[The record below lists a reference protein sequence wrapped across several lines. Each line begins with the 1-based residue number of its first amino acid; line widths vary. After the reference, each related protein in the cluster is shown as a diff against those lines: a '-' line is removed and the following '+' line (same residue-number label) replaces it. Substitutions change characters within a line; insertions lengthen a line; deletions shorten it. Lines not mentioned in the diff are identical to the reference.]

1 MEAECCALAGT
12 DCRPTPLRRRA
23 GRPQLKRDPLGGYEH
38 SSVIR
43 LLGYLFLAATCASA
57 VGLWYADR
65 RAQDYRQVSPSVR
78 SFMVVPLRMRN
89 ELYTEQGRVWVGR
102 FWQLFRLMI
111 GCFIVAVVL
120 MMLSGSKPTHCEH
133 RANKDVK
140 LAGGSPAA

>member
-1 MEAECCALAGT
+1 MSLA
-12 DCRPTPLRRRA
+12 A
-23 GRPQLKRDPLGGYEH
+23 GRPRPLLNAYSLGGYELFH
-38 SSVIR
+38 VIR
-43 LLGYLFLAATCASA
+43 FLGYLFLAATCASA

-65 RAQDYRQVSPSVR
+65 RAQDYRQVGASAR
-78 SFMVVPLRMRN
+78 SFMVVPLRMRD
-89 ELYTEQGRVWVGR
+89 ELYTEHGRVWVRR
-102 FWQLFRLMI
+102 FWQSFRLMI

>member
-1 MEAECCALAGT
+1 LT
-12 DCRPTPLRRRA
+12 TPLCTSAREESGERRY
-23 GRPQLKRDPLGGYEH
+23 PVDSESGGHEH
-38 SSVIR
+38 CYMIR
-43 LLGYLFLAATCASA
+43 LLGYLFLAVTCASA